1 MQLAEV
7 PLALMLLGLAAYTVL
22 GGADFGAGFWRLVAG
37 GGPRGAALREHA
49 YHAMGPVW
57 EANHVWLIFV
67 LVVCWTCYPT
77 AFGSI
82 TSTLTVPLFIAAIGI
97 VLRGTA
103 YALRATTGVGE
114 RVLGTIFALSSI
126 LTPFALGTAVGGIAS
141 GRVPVGNAAGDLV
154 TSWLNPT
161 SVVIGVL
168 AVVSAAYLAAVFLAG
183 DAVRAGRAELAGVF
197 RNRALAAGVV
207 AGAVALAGLVV
218 VRQDTDDLWDGL
230 TSGLGLLAVAA
241 SAVAGIATVALV
253 WRRRFEPARFSA
265 AVAVGAIV
273 AGWGLAQSP
282 RFLPGLSVDEAAA
295 ERPTLVAVVVVIAC
309 GLAVLVPSL
318 ALLFGLV
325 LRGRFDVGRE
335 RPEETTRAA
344 VRFHVRPLLLVA
356 AVAVLVGLPVALFAD
371 ATWAIALGVVCLL
384 GAVASA
390 FAAVAPDAAAPE

>member
-1 MQLAEV
+1 MDLADV

-22 GGADFGAGFWRLVAG
+22 GGADFGAGFWRMVAG
-37 GGPRGAALREHA
+37 GGRRGAAVREHV

-82 TSTLTVPLFIAAIGI
+82 TSTLAIPLFVAAIGI

-103 YALRATTGVGE
+103 YALRATTGAGE
-114 RVLGTIFALSSI
+114 RVLGTIFAASSI

-161 SVVIGVL
+161 SVLIGVL

-183 DAVRAGRAELAGVF
+183 DAARAGNAELAEVF
-197 RNRALAAGVV
+197 RRRALGAGVV
-207 AGAVALAGLVV
+207 AGAVALAGLFV
-218 VRQDTDDLWDGL
+218 VRQDTDDLWSGL
-230 TSGLGLLAVAA
+230 TSGPGLVAVVA
-241 SAVAGIATVALV
+241 SGVAGLATIALV

-282 RFLPGLSVDEAAA
+282 RFLPGLSVEEAAA
-295 ERPTLVAVVVVIAC
+295 DRPTLVAVVVVIAS
-309 GLAVLVPSL
+309 GLLVLIPSL
-318 ALLFGLV
+318 ALLFRLV
-325 LRGRFDVGRE
+325 LRGTFDVGRE
-335 RPEETTRAA
+335 RGEEAGGPA
-344 VRFHVRPLLLVA
+344 VGFDTRPLLLVA
-356 AVAVLVGLPVALFAD
+356 VACAVVGLPVALIAE
-371 ATWAIALGVVCLL
+371 ATWAIALGVLCL
-384 GAVASA
+384 AAAAAAA
-390 FAAVAPDAAAPE
+390 FTVVAPDVSRPE